1 MLDSCLWQFITKKE
15 SEFYEVLVVMVRAL
29 VFKGSAFEMRD
40 FDVSFFISMYICF
53 VLLFLFHKHCWFIDY
68 ESIFDVYSFDIL
80 SIFMFL

>member
-1 MLDSCLWQFITKKE
+1 MPSIEVLFHLLHPLMLDSCLRQFVTKKE

-53 VLLFLFHKHCWFIDY
+53 VLFYCFCFTNIVG
-68 ESIFDVYSFDIL
+68 S
-80 SIFMFL
+80 